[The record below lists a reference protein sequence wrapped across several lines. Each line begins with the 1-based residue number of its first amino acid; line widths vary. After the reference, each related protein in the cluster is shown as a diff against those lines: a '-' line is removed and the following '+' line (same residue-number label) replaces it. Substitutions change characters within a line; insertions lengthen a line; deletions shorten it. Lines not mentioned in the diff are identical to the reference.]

1 MHYRFCTWAYLEM
14 HPFVYLYLFFNLFT
28 SSSLSSSSSSR
39 GSRACLQ
46 HYLPHA
52 RRDLT
57 LHHQGYG
64 HLHLPA
70 AHRSVCWHCSFQLP
84 CHDSSVDVP
93 HRHGLRQHL
102 PDEALRTGPRMHHAP
117 GQTAPGRRGTRW
129 YNQHHPRPARRWVC
143 VCVCVYVYMCVCPCS
158 FRRTW
163 SVCVMST
170 GERSKDDSKTNHIPP
185 GNM

>member
-1 MHYRFCTWAYLEM
+1 MHY
-14 HPFVYLYLFFNLFT
+14 PFNL
-28 SSSLSSSSSSR
+28 SLSSSISLIFIYLLHPLSSSSFSR

-52 RRDLT
+52 GRDLT

-70 AHRSVCWHCSFQLP
+70 AHRSVCRHCSFQLP

-93 HRHGLRQHL
+93 HRHGLWQHL
-102 PDEALRTGPRMHHAP
+102 PDEALWTGPRMHHAP
-117 GQTAPGRRGTRW
+117 GQTAPGLRGTRW

-143 VCVCVYVYMCVCPCS
+143 VCVCLYLLIQTHMICVCNEHWGKVRGW
-158 FRRTW
+158 F
-163 SVCVMST
+163 
-170 GERSKDDSKTNHIPP
+170 KD
-185 GNM
+185 